1 MKPRF
6 SRTISILLAIC
17 VYSLVVF
24 LVLGSTQDG
33 GSKALVLLVA
43 VVGIGGATVAILRY
57 QRAEVRDA
65 LPSSPEVLLKV
76 LRIVALAVFVSVWS
90 MQMICQLMVPQ
101 PLRPL
106 LVPSIRLQFTVES
119 YIRPRGNNIWPR
131 EVQVS
136 CRSS

>member
-17 VYSLVVF
+17 AYSLVVF
-24 LVLGSTQDG
+24 LVLVSTQDG

-101 PLRPL
+101 